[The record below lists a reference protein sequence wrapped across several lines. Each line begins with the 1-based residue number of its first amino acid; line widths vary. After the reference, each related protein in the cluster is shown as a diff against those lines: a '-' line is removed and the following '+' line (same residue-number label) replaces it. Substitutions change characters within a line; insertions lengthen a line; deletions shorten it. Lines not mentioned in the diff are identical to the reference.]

1 MKYYI
6 LAITLLVSAAS
17 FGQTETAEA
26 SKKIPTT
33 AQILS
38 NHYGMTYQA
47 GIRYNDY
54 SIAKHALY
62 NILVEYPKNDS
73 ILYSLSLLY
82 FQTQQYASAALT
94 AKDVMV
100 LNPENIGALEI
111 AAVSFENIGALD
123 KALESYESLYLK
135 TDDFNSL
142 YKMAFIQF
150 DLKKYVES
158 KINVDI
164 LLSKKEADELKTT
177 FTASDKTEKEYLIKI
192 PLINLKGLITEAEGN
207 KPAAK
212 VFFEQALK
220 LAPDFELAKQNL
232 ARVNK

>member
-6 LAITLLVSAAS
+6 LAITLFVSLAT
-17 FGQTETAEA
+17 FGQAATTEA
-26 SKKIPTT
+26 SKKLPTT
-33 AQILS
+33 GQVLS
-38 NHYGMTYQA
+38 NHYAMTYQA

-54 SIAKHALY
+54 SVAKHALY
-62 NILVEYPKNDS
+62 NILVEYPQNDS

-82 FQTQQYASAALT
+82 FQTKQYASAALT
-94 AKDVMV
+94 AIDVIA
-100 LNPENIGALEI
+100 LNPNSIGAFEI

-123 KALESYESLYLK
+123 KALQSYESLYLK
-135 TDDFNSL
+135 TDDFNAL
-142 YKMAFIQF
+142 YKMTFIQF
-150 DLKKYVES
+150 DLEKYGEC

-177 FTASDKTEKEYLIKI
+177 FLASDKTEKEYLIKI
-192 PLINLKGLITEAEGN
+192 PLINLKGLIAEAEGN

-220 LAPDFELAKQNL
+220 LAPDFQMAKDNL